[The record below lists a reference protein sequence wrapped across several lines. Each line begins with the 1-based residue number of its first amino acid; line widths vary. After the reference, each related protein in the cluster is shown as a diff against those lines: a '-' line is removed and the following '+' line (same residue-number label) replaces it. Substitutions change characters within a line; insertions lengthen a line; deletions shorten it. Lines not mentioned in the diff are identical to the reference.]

1 MSIGASTRSTGAFT
15 TLTSNGATTFTQNT
29 ASSSTA
35 TGTLVVTGGV
45 GISGNIYA
53 GGLQNTPIGGTTRS
67 TGAFT
72 SLTSNAATTFTQN
85 TASSSTTTG
94 TLVVTG
100 GVGIS
105 GNTYVGGLLAATNGT
120 SGIIGY
126 TNVTT
131 TQSLA
136 DVDRNYIV
144 SNTAAIT
151 LTLPNSATDGRVI
164 VLADGNNFG
173 AFNVTVAR
181 GIRTIGGLAENLVL
195 NLQNSKV
202 ELIYRGGDWKL
213 FFA

>member
-15 TLTSNGATTFTQNT
+15 TLTSNNTTTFTQNSGAT
-29 ASSSTA
+29 STT
-35 TGTLVVTGGV
+35 TGTLRVTGGV
-45 GISGNIYA
+45 GISERLYA
-53 GGLQNTPIGGTTRS
+53 GSIQATPIGSVTRS

-72 SLTSNAATTFTQN
+72 TLTSNGATTFTVG

-131 TQSLA
+131 TQTLA